1 MPATSTHCIW
11 PSCGY
16 VPTRTWSRWPWPI
29 MRGQERDIR
38 WLTTRSAS
46 LCMGGKPRG
55 ETPSSS
61 KLGSAK
67 AFSSLRSI
75 STPSVLTAC
84 TRPRA
89 TPSGS
94 RIATASSPRLT
105 WQSLSFGSALR
116 EKHSSAQRG
125 NKPHF
130 LFPQSPGCPGDD
142 RSAGRLSINLLVTK
156 IIIWFF
162 RSLAAAETGY
172 TTRMFE
178 EDGMAYWRGR
188 AQERHEGRWYAGQR
202 THLAGGTG
210 YLRHPFEK
218 WIDCPCAR
226 SGTSCGSAE

>member
-1 MPATSTHCIW
+1 MLAPSPLCIW
-11 PSCGY
+11 PSFGC
-16 VPTRTWSRWPWPI
+16 VPMRTWSPWPWPI
-29 MRGQERDIR
+29 MQGQERDIR
-38 WLTTRSAS
+38 WHTTQLAS
-46 LCMGGKPRG
+46 PCMRARPRG
-55 ETPSSS
+55 ETHSSS
-61 KLGSAK
+61 KQGSGR

-75 STPSVLTAC
+75 STPSVPTAC

-94 RIATASSPRLT
+94 RIATASSPHLT

-178 EDGMAYWRGR
+178 EDGMAYWRVR

-202 THLAGGTG
+202 THLAGTAN
-210 YLRHPFEK
+210 H
-218 WIDCPCAR
+218 
-226 SGTSCGSAE
+226 SV